1 MLTDE
6 QLTEWQ
12 RLADEAKPFV
22 PSSRAEPNTDFIW
35 ACRTA
40 VPTLI
45 AEVRRLT
52 VKLGA
57 ASTQYHVMRES
68 YEPLCQERDEAVAA
82 REKAER
88 EAADAREYALTKD
101 RIANELLERLQ
112 DALDKKA
119 TP

>member
-1 MLTDE
+1 VTGP
-6 QLTEWQ
+6 
-12 RLADEAKPFV
+12 LAEFV
-22 PSSRAEPNTDFIW
+22 AD
-35 ACRTA
+35 
-40 VPTLI
+40 L
-45 AEVRRLT
+45 VRRT
-52 VKLGA
+52 
-57 ASTQYHVMRES
+57 
-68 YEPLCQERDEAVAA
+68 DEAVAA